1 MSNYPVGFSRMEIPY
16 PLSDHHL
23 LVGVRCRR
31 DTARRRPG
39 EGAKMEEIQH
49 TDLEWSR
56 SRPTVVTRHPTANQR
71 SRGAEALIRVA
82 LCALSAL
89 LVSLIWIFGSPA
101 GADAKAWSLVIGLST
116 TAAMSLYAG
125 LTRAEADKLR
135 ADLADSEARTMAA
148 IESAVATI
156 NTEIHLHTDDAR
168 PAGVTRAGP
177 QGLPA
182 RGRRRSRGARRQA
195 VDPGQLIT
203 DEFRLFMQGRESLKD
218 DGQEPW

>member
-1 MSNYPVGFSRMEIPY
+1 
-16 PLSDHHL
+16 
-23 LVGVRCRR
+23 
-31 DTARRRPG
+31 
-39 EGAKMEEIQH
+39 MEEIQNSG
-49 TDLEWSR
+49 LEWPGP
-56 SRPTVVTRHPTANQR
+56 RPAVVTRHPTTSHR

-89 LVSLIWIFGSPA
+89 LVSLVWILGGPA
-101 GADAKAWSLVIGLST
+101 GADAKVWSVVIALST

-125 LTRAEADKLR
+125 LTRAEADKVR
-135 ADLADSEARTMAA
+135 ADLAESETRMVAA
-148 IESAVATI
+148 VESAVATI

-168 PAGVTRAGP
+168 PTSVARTGP
-177 QGLPA
+177 QSLPGS
-182 RGRRRSRGARRQA
+182 RRRRSRGARRQA